1 MNRLLRYLRL
11 LLALLL
17 LAVAAGGCAK
27 PGGVAPP
34 AKGAVA
40 YWTCTMHPSVRAK
53 APGKCPICGME
64 LVPVYKNRG
73 AGSLPEGTTAA
84 PAPGGPATAAFSV
97 PVERQQQIGVTYAQA
112 VERPLRFELRA
123 VGALEPDP
131 ARTFSYVARTDGYVE
146 SLGVTSPG
154 QAVAPG
160 QVLLT
165 LYSPEIRATEQ
176 ELANLLRDG
185 GRNAALVASARERLR
200 LWNVAPE
207 DLEALAR
214 GGPASERLA
223 LRSPFAGVVDRVAAK
238 VGMGVKTGDE
248 LVTVVDLSGLWLWV
262 EFYENEAGLLKTGQ
276 AVDVTLPGLPG
287 EAFRGTLAAIDP
299 KVDPVKRT
307 VRVRVDLPNPGRR
320 LLPGM
325 YANAVLHV
333 DAGRGLAVP
342 TSAVLPTGSRMLAF
356 VDKGQG
362 KLEPRFIEVGRQFTD
377 LGDPRR
383 DRYDEVLSGLQ
394 AGERVVASANF
405 LIDAESQVQG
415 ALKNWATD
423 ADEPAPEPAAPP
435 PGATPA
441 DPRFQGHAQ
450 GLYRDVLTDYA
461 ALQQPLAN
469 DSTQG
474 LVDAAGRLEADLRAI
489 HEQLLD
495 RAPDPAALDEALDAA
510 FSEAQTFRPT
520 ALEDARVRFGRLSQR
535 VIAFLEASRPW
546 LPPGAWRVAEC
557 PKWTKSPARWV
568 QAGPEL
574 ANPFLGQKMIG
585 CGRLLTPLQG
595 AR

>member
-1 MNRLLRYLRL
+1 MNGSLGYLRL
-11 LLALLL
+11 LPALIL

-27 PGGVAPP
+27 PGGVSPV
-34 AKGAVA
+34 AKGDVE
-40 YWTCTMHPSVRAK
+40 YWTCTMHPSVHAK
-53 APGKCPICGME
+53 TPGKCPICGME
-64 LVPVYKNRG
+64 LVPVYKNKG
-73 AGSLPEGTTAA
+73 VGSPEGETAV
-84 PAPGGPATAAFSV
+84 PAPENLATAPFSV

-123 VGALEPDP
+123 VGALEADP
-131 ARTFSYVARTDGYVE
+131 AKAFSYVARTDGYVE

-160 QVLLT
+160 QVLVT

-176 ELANLLRDG
+176 EVANLLRDG
-185 GRNAALVASARERLR
+185 GRNAALIASARERLR

-207 DLEALAR
+207 DLDALAR
-214 GGPASERLA
+214 GGPVSDRLA

-248 LVTVVDLSGLWLWV
+248 LVSVVDLSGLWLWV
-262 EFYENEAGLLKTGQ
+262 EFYENEAGLLSNGQ
-276 AVDVTLPGLPG
+276 AAEVTLPSLPR
-287 EAFRGTLAAIDP
+287 EAFRGALAAIDP

-325 YANAVLHV
+325 YANAVVHV

-342 TSAVLPTGSRMLAF
+342 ASAVLPTGSGMLAF

-377 LGDPRR
+377 LEDPRR
-383 DRYDEVLSGLQ
+383 DRYYEVVSGLH

-423 ADEPAPEPAAPP
+423 EPAPAASPSAS
-435 PGATPA
+435 ATPV
-441 DPRFQGHAQ
+441 DPGFQGHAQ
-450 GLYRDVLTDYA
+450 ERYRAVLTDYA
-461 ALQQPLAN
+461 ALQQPLAR
-469 DSTQG
+469 DSTEG
-474 LVDAAGRLEADLRAI
+474 LAAAAERLEADLRTI
-489 HEQLLD
+489 HERLLD
-495 RAPDPAALDEALDAA
+495 RAPDPTALDEALDAA
-510 FSEAQTFRPT
+510 FTEAQTFRP
-520 ALEDARVRFGRLSQR
+520 AGLEEARVRFGRLSQR
-535 VIAFLEASRPW
+535 LIALFEASRPW
-546 LPPGAWRVAEC
+546 LPPGAWQVVEC
-557 PKWTKSPARWV
+557 PKWKKSPARWV
-568 QAGPEL
+568 QAGTDL

-585 CGRLLTPLQG
+585 CGRLQAPLQE